1 VNKKYTFLKYGIGNN
16 MAKII
21 HFEIPADNP
30 ERAIEFYQK
39 VFGWKIEKWEGEFDY
54 WLVEAGEEDEP
65 GINGAI
71 KPKEFGSTITDVI
84 GVDSYDEFA
93 RKIEAEGGKMLTE
106 KMTIPDMGYTGSFQ
120 DTEGNV
126 MEIIETTMLFITRT
140 FDAPLEKVWKAFT
153 DPETV
158 KKWWGPKD
166 FTAPVVKIDF
176 RVGGSS
182 LYCMRS
188 PEGGDIWSTGVYK
201 EIVPM
206 ERIVSTDSFA
216 DEEGNVVPASQYGMD
231 GDWPLELIVSVTFHE
246 ENGKTRFTLQH
257 TGFPDHENMIM
268 AEAGWNES
276 LDKFENFLK

>member
-1 VNKKYTFLKYGIGNN
+1 

-257 TGFPDHENMIM
+257 TSFPDHENMSM

-276 LDKFENFLK
+276 LDKLANFLEKMK